1 MEKDNNILVQT
12 LVRGR
17 DSAKRLQNMLC
28 GETND
33 DHVSV
38 SVDDLL
44 TEVSESFASGLSMLS
59 TSRSEV
65 HQGSE
70 VLKGNSEKT
79 PTLGQS
85 FSADSN
91 LSRNNEKTPLVL
103 VKQGRGQYK
112 RKNGDTRVQV
122 SDTSEDCYQWR
133 KYGQK
138 AILNSKFP
146 RCYYRCT
153 HTHDQG
159 CKAKKHVQQLEDEL
173 NKFRITYFGRHTCK
187 ISPHIDHTVLHHEPG
202 VVLDFGGS
210 KNQQSLKTNNSTTK
224 KLGNKSSRKQKY
236 HANATPGSD
245 QGGSSHSVMSDGLDL
260 DYMDFFENLNE
271 DFLSALFDDDACN

>member
-1 MEKDNNILVQT
+1 MEKDTNILVQT
-12 LVRGR
+12 LIRGR
-17 DSAKRLQNMLC
+17 DSAKRLQNLLC

-59 TSRSEV
+59 TSTSEA
-65 HQGSE
+65 HQE
-70 VLKGNSEKT
+70 LDVFNGNSET
-79 PTLGQS
+79 TSSLGQS
-85 FSADSN
+85 FSN
-91 LSRNNEKTPLVL
+91 LSRNNKTPLVL

-112 RKNGDTRVQV
+112 RKTGDTRIEV
-122 SDTSEDCYQWR
+122 SNASEDCFQWR

-153 HTHDQG
+153 YMPDQG
-159 CKAKKHVQQLEDEL
+159 CKAKKHVQQLENES

-187 ISPHIDHTVLHHEPG
+187 ISPHNDNTVPRHEPG
-202 VVLDFGGS
+202 AVLDFGGS
-210 KNQQSLKTNNSTTK
+210 KYQQSLKTNNSTTK
-224 KLGNKSSRKQKY
+224 EMGIKPSRKPKG

-245 QGGSSHSVMSDGLDL
+245 QGCSSHSVMSNDL
-260 DYMDFFENLNE
+260 LPDIDLFEIEDY
-271 DFLSALFDDDACN
+271 LSALQFADDVYV

>member
-1 MEKDNNILVQT
+1 MEKNNNILVQT
-12 LVRGR
+12 LIRGK
-17 DSAKRLQNMLC
+17 DSAKRLQNLLS
-28 GETND
+28 GETNN

-38 SVDDLL
+38 SVDELL

-70 VLKGNSEKT
+70 VLKGNNEKT
-79 PTLGQS
+79 STLGQS

-112 RKNGDTRVQV
+112 RKTGDTKIEV
-122 SDTSEDCYQWR
+122 SNASEDCFQWR

-146 RCYYRCT
+146 RFSY
-153 HTHDQG
+153 
-159 CKAKKHVQQLEDEL
+159 A
-173 NKFRITYFGRHTCK
+173 KFR
-187 ISPHIDHTVLHHEPG
+187 D
-202 VVLDFGGS
+202 
-210 KNQQSLKTNNSTTK
+210 
-224 KLGNKSSRKQKY
+224 
-236 HANATPGSD
+236 
-245 QGGSSHSVMSDGLDL
+245 SSH
-260 DYMDFFENLNE
+260 
-271 DFLSALFDDDACN
+271 ALTNDDDFYDTIWSLMASGGPNGIFLHISSGGTNHLLTTSVVDAASHTLRKIAFMTTLFQDSVGL